1 MNWQEEYKRKLR
13 TPEEAAKLIKSGER
27 IAIGGSTDQPK
38 IMQDALFARRDELSN
53 VYIMITPL
61 LTHPCW
67 LQPGYED
74 SFNVALGGW
83 TGPLGRAL
91 ILEKRGEGLI
101 PNSYYG
107 TFMKSG
113 ERPGESKHTDFDWFM
128 MKVSPPDE
136 RGVVSLGAFRW
147 MKKEL
152 ARKSKRI
159 IAEVDTSQYWVHG
172 DSTMS
177 ISEIDYFVEYTD
189 PLTTMSGVDEALAS
203 VADEA
208 TRKQIRALAEQA
220 VPYAKAVLVPAMIVA
235 PELVMGTAESVLGLK
250 APEGTEAIAWHV
262 AELIRDG
269 DTIQLGEGAPSG
281 YFGRMGIFDNK
292 HNLGIHSE
300 IGCRGVGRLIEGGVI
315 TGKYKAVHPGKS
327 IFQGL
332 DAIGPEELEY
342 CVRNPDVEVYGVEH
356 VADVR
361 VISAHDNFVSMNNG
375 LAVDL
380 TGQICF
386 ESIFGGIPMQ
396 GPGGQP
402 DFHIGAFYSKG
413 GRAITA
419 LYSSAAGGTMSRIVP
434 QFEAGTVVSVPR
446 SHADY
451 VVTEWGVAKLIGKSF
466 RERAEELISIAHP
479 EFRAELRKEAQKL
492 FWP

>member
-159 IAEVDTSQYWVHG
+159 C
-172 DSTMS
+172 M
-177 ISEIDYFVEYTD
+177 
-189 PLTTMSGVDEALAS
+189 
-203 VADEA
+203 
-208 TRKQIRALAEQA
+208 
-220 VPYAKAVLVPAMIVA
+220 
-235 PELVMGTAESVLGLK
+235 
-250 APEGTEAIAWHV
+250 
-262 AELIRDG
+262 
-269 DTIQLGEGAPSG
+269 
-281 YFGRMGIFDNK
+281 
-292 HNLGIHSE
+292 
-300 IGCRGVGRLIEGGVI
+300 
-315 TGKYKAVHPGKS
+315 
-327 IFQGL
+327 
-332 DAIGPEELEY
+332 
-342 CVRNPDVEVYGVEH
+342 
-356 VADVR
+356 
-361 VISAHDNFVSMNNG
+361 
-375 LAVDL
+375 
-380 TGQICF
+380 
-386 ESIFGGIPMQ
+386 
-396 GPGGQP
+396 
-402 DFHIGAFYSKG
+402 
-413 GRAITA
+413 
-419 LYSSAAGGTMSRIVP
+419 
-434 QFEAGTVVSVPR
+434 
-446 SHADY
+446 
-451 VVTEWGVAKLIGKSF
+451 
-466 RERAEELISIAHP
+466 
-479 EFRAELRKEAQKL
+479 
-492 FWP
+492 